1 MNADGK
7 LKLGLYWAASCGGC
21 DIAIVELREKILD
34 LDAAA
39 EILFWPC
46 AMDFKY
52 KDVEAMAEGQLDV
65 CLFNGAI
72 RSTENEEMAHLLR
85 GKSKVLVAFGSC
97 AHEGCIPGLAN
108 LFDRGSILHRVYIET
123 PSTDNPQGILPQTSY
138 QVPEGELQIPKLYN
152 TVKTLDQVTEV
163 DYYIPGCPPQA
174 PQIWAVVEA
183 ILGANLPRKG
193 NVVGATEKTVCDECK
208 HIREEKRITRFYR
221 PHEIVPDLDRCLLDQ
236 GIICAGP
243 ATRGGCG
250 ALCPSVNM
258 PCRGCYG
265 PPPNVMDQGAALLS
279 AVSSV
284 VDAGTEEKA
293 ARIVGEIVDPV
304 GTFYR
309 FGLPASLLHR
319 RRLDGDSHAKG

>member
-1 MNADGK
+1 MAQNGK

-21 DIAIVELREKILD
+21 EIAIVELREKILD

-39 EILFWPC
+39 DILFWPC

-52 KDVEAMAEGQLDV
+52 KDVEAMPDGHMDV
-65 CLFNGAI
+65 VLFNGAI
-72 RSTENEEMAHLLR
+72 RTSENEEMAHLLR
-85 GKSKVLVAFGSC
+85 KKSKVLVAFGSC

-108 LFDRGSILHRVYIET
+108 LFDRKSIFERVYLT
-123 PSTDNPQGILPQTSY
+123 SPSVDNPNKVLPQTSNRM
-138 QVPEGELQIPKLYN
+138 PEGEIDIPYFYN
-152 TVKTLDQVTEV
+152 TVKTLGQVEDV
-163 DYYIPGCPPQA
+163 DYYVPGCPPQA

-183 ILGANLPRKG
+183 ILGGNLPPKG
-193 NVVGATEKTVCDECK
+193 SVVGASPDKTVCDECK
-208 HIREEKRITRFYR
+208 HNREEKHVKKFYR
-221 PHEIVPDLDRCLLDQ
+221 PHEIIPDSNRCLFDQ

-250 ALCPSVNM
+250 ALCTSVDM

-265 PPPNVMDQGAALLS
+265 PAPNVIDQGAALLS
-279 AVSSV
+279 AIASV
-284 VDAGTEEKA
+284 VDADTEEEA
-293 ARIVGEIVDPV
+293 ARIVAEVVDPV

-319 RRLDGDSHAKG
+319 TKLE

>member
-1 MNADGK
+1 MTTNGK

-21 DIAIVELREKILD
+21 EIAIVELREKILD

-39 EILFWPC
+39 NILFWPC

-85 GKSKVLVAFGSC
+85 EKAKVLVAFGSC

-108 LFDRGSILHRVYIET
+108 LFDRQSILDRVYLET
-123 PSTDNPQGILPQTSY
+123 PSTDNPESTLPQMTY
-138 QVPEGELQIPKLYN
+138 EMPEGEVHLPKLYN

-163 DYYIPGCPPQA
+163 DYYVPGCPPQA
-174 PQIWAVVEA
+174 PQIWAVMEA
-183 ILGANLPRKG
+183 ILGANLPAKG
-193 NVVGATEKTVCDECK
+193 SVVGATEKTVCDECK
-208 HIREEKRITRFYR
+208 HIREEKRISRFYR
-221 PHEIVPDLDRCLLDQ
+221 THEINPDPERCLLDQ

-265 PPPNVMDQGAALLS
+265 PPPNVIDQGAALLS

-284 VDAGTEEKA
+284 VDADTEEEA